1 MKQNESGLKRQTY
14 LPPRAECIHLETSTV
29 LCASTLNNLHG
40 NNTEGVGIS
49 GFDWA

>member
-14 LPPRAECIHLETSTV
+14 LPPRVEIIVIEQHGV